1 MFSSVSFIVS
11 RRSRSNVSL
20 YRKATPL
27 LFRLECAIHLYRFAL
42 KCLSTVQ
49 NLVPSLIS
57 HRKIISVPNLLT
69 AIIFFC
75 MFFTDEELRLLQ
87 FCEETEI
94 LILIFSEKAAV
105 AAAATCSERSL
116 PTLREV
122 HGGAVAYRT
131 KVKGGFGDRDGLKV
145 ICPFTLSLTF
155 PAWK

>member
-1 MFSSVSFIVS
+1 M
-11 RRSRSNVSL
+11 
-20 YRKATPL
+20 
-27 LFRLECAIHLYRFAL
+27 
-42 KCLSTVQ
+42 
-49 NLVPSLIS
+49 
-57 HRKIISVPNLLT
+57 PNLLT

-105 AAAATCSERSL
+105 AAAAAICSERSL